1 MGGEL
6 PAIGQLTSALENNEA
21 SRVAERTVTSNLA
34 PTYNRHVHR
43 ARVCVCVCVCGWHS
57 VGTRVQ
63 PFRSAN

>member
-43 ARVCVCVCVCGWHS
+43 ARVCVCVCVCVDGI
-57 VGTRVQ
+57 
-63 PFRSAN
+63 A